1 MTSRSVAVPSLA
13 HAGILVAVLALAGC
27 TDTVFRDREPFNPPP
42 DQNAGFLGYFTTSNR
57 QTACGNCH
65 AGIQGRWAETAHA
78 RAYEDLTANAG
89 AQAFCFGC
97 HTVNEKGN
105 AAGLTGQP
113 AGWSVVEDTAYHDV
127 QCESCHGPGFEH
139 AQAPDE
145 TNAPLARAGIKDTA
159 ASCAACH
166 SGVHHPFVEQWAQ
179 SAHADSIE
187 NATGGNR
194 AECQPC
200 HNGRSFIIAA
210 RGGQTRFVEE
220 GGALYQFP
228 ITCATC
234 HDPHSSTNEGQL
246 RFPIDD
252 PSPDNNLCMKCHNRA
267 TEPTA
272 SFTRNARGP
281 HAPQGPV
288 LLGQNAGWIP
298 PGFIYDTNRV
308 FTTHASLANPRLCAG
323 CHVKSFEVTD
333 QATGNFVFQSVGHL
347 FRPTPC
353 VDAQG
358 IPVADNSCA
367 YTSTARNWS
376 SCTAAGCHGSVD
388 VAVQLFNTER
398 AEVQQLVDVL
408 WDDVNGNQVLDPS
421 PTDAG
426 YLPLIFQSTPTEFVG
441 TDNTLT
447 TAEGVL
453 FNVLLLAETVN
464 VGHNDGSKGIHNPF
478 FYEALLSASIDAMQA
493 AYPGLPPAS
502 PPVRALMEKA
512 LSRPGISFDRTRIRA
527 VSLR

>member
-1 MTSRSVAVPSLA
+1 MISRSVAVPSLA
-13 HAGILVAVLALAGC
+13 HTGIIVAVLALAGC
-27 TDTVFRDREPFNPPP
+27 TDTVFRDREAFNPPP

-57 QTACGNCH
+57 QTSCGNCH
-65 AGIQGRWAETAHA
+65 AGIQGRWSETAHA
-78 RAYEDLTANAG
+78 GAYDGLVSSG
-89 AQAFCFGC
+89 HAQPSCYGC
-97 HTVNEKGN
+97 HTVSERGN
-105 AAGLTGQP
+105 SAGLTLQE
-113 AGWSVVEDTAYHDV
+113 AGWNVVEDTAYHDV
-127 QCESCHGPGFEH
+127 QCESCHGPGFDH

-145 TNAPLARAGIKDTA
+145 TNAPLARTGIKDTV
-159 ASCAACH
+159 ASCAGCH
-166 SGVHHPFVEQWAQ
+166 AGTHHPFVEQWAQ

-187 NATGGNR
+187 NAYPGAR

-234 HDPHSSTNEGQL
+234 HDPHSNANEGQL
-246 RFPIDD
+246 RYPIDD
-252 PSPDNNLCMKCHNRA
+252 PSPDNNLCMRCHNRG

-272 SFTRNARGP
+272 SFTRGARGP

-298 PGFIYDTNRV
+298 PGFVYDTNRV
-308 FTTHASLANPRLCAG
+308 FTTHASVANPRLCAG
-323 CHVKSFEVTD
+323 CHVNSFEVTD
-333 QATGNFVFQSVGHL
+333 QTTGQFVFQSVGHL
-347 FRPTPC
+347 FLPIPC
-353 VDAQG
+353 LDAQG
-358 IPVADNSCA
+358 VPTADNSCA
-367 YTSTARNWS
+367 YNSTSRNWQ
-376 SCTAAGCHGSVD
+376 SCTASGCHGSVD
-388 VAVQLFNTER
+388 VAVQLFNSSR
-398 AEVQQLVDVL
+398 SDVQALVDVL
-408 WDDVNGNQVLDPS
+408 WDDLNSNATLDAA

-426 YLPLIFQSTPTEFVG
+426 YLPTIYATTPTQFVG

-447 TAEGVL
+447 VAEGVL
-453 FNVLLLAETVN
+453 FNVMMLAESLY
-464 VGHNDGSKGIHNPF
+464 VGHNDGSKGVHNPF

-502 PPVRALMEKA
+502 PPVQALMAKA
-512 LSRPGISFDRTRIRA
+512 LSRPGISFDRAKFRA